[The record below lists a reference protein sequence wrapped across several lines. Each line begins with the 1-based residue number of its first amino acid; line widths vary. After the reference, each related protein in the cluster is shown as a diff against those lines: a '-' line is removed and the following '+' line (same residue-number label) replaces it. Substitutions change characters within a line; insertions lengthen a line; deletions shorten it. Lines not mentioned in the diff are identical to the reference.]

1 MPPHQSLAV
10 SGQNYPYSPSQS
22 PPGSPIALRP
32 SPLSGDAVD
41 GAINGV
47 VNGLGNGVANGDAVA
62 SKVVVGNIGASVEP
76 QVRTLSSFGATME
89 RLLQA
94 GFHRWGLFV
103 ARNPMLVMMAAL
115 AVSVLLSLG
124 LLKFTVTTN
133 PVDLWVSHS
142 SLARKHMNYFNTH
155 FG

>member
-1 MPPHQSLAV
+1 MD
-10 SGQNYPYSPSQS
+10 SPTPS
-22 PPGSPIALRP
+22 PPGSPISLRP
-32 SPLSGDAVD
+32 PPLSGDAVN
-41 GAINGV
+41 NGS
-47 VNGLGNGVANGDAVA
+47 VANGNANGSAVKPPA
-62 SKVVVGNIGASVEP
+62 EEP
-76 QVRTLSSFGATME
+76 HVRTLSSFGATME
-89 RLLQA
+89 QLLQA

-103 ARNPMLVMMAAL
+103 ARNPLLVLIAAL

-142 SLARKHMNYFNTH
+142 SLARKHMNYFNSH